1 MSFFSCF
8 RGLGDEFRAWYGK
21 ISQLRSLLPSN
32 TPVVALTATATHYVK
47 DRIVHALQMAPV
59 QMITKPANRPNL
71 RYSVEIVKRDVHVTF
86 KWLILDLK
94 RKRTTLPKVIVF
106 CRSIHT
112 CAALYKLFL
121 TEMKEDSYEP
131 RASPPSVSTRLFA
144 MYHSRV
150 GEDEKQQ
157 IMQSILNPHGTCRVL
172 FSTTA
177 FGMGVDVPNIRTVIH
192 FGPPA
197 DMDDYFQECG
207 RAGRDGLESNA
218 ILYLYPGCLIG
229 HVSNNMK
236 EYCKLESTC
245 RRRALLQNF
254 IGGVDTTTIGSMK
267 HNCCDIC
274 TYECTCSVK
283 CPFQAHI
290 QEIEPNDSS
299 DDDDDNEEVVRT
311 VTQAERDILRTRLI
325 EFRDI
330 ILQSTHKRCEEM
342 STYVG
347 LDVVC
352 GLPFEMVDSVVN
364 NCEFISDAFDV
375 EEKCL
380 VWNWAGKIFRIIDD
394 VLG

>member
-1 MSFFSCF
+1 M
-8 RGLGDEFRAWYGK
+8 
-21 ISQLRSLLPSN
+21 
-32 TPVVALTATATHYVK
+32 K

-177 FGMGVDVPNIRTVIH
+177 FGMGVDVPNIRTVIY

-218 ILYLYPGCLIG
+218 ILYLYPDW
-229 HVSNNMK
+229 S
-236 EYCKLESTC
+236 
-245 RRRALLQNF
+245 
-254 IGGVDTTTIGSMK
+254 
-267 HNCCDIC
+267 
-274 TYECTCSVK
+274 
-283 CPFQAHI
+283 
-290 QEIEPNDSS
+290 
-299 DDDDDNEEVVRT
+299 
-311 VTQAERDILRTRLI
+311 
-325 EFRDI
+325 
-330 ILQSTHKRCEEM
+330 CE
-342 STYVG
+342 
-347 LDVVC
+347 
-352 GLPFEMVDSVVN
+352 
-364 NCEFISDAFDV
+364 
-375 EEKCL
+375 
-380 VWNWAGKIFRIIDD
+380 
-394 VLG
+394 